1 MGSMLVSLCSQSC
14 QVPRSPERG
23 NVKLC
28 MHLATL
34 ARLAVAA
41 MTGQIHST
49 VSNTTIALLQQLQRL
64 LLLRSCAF

>member
-28 MHLATL
+28 MHLVVAT
-34 ARLAVAA
+34 LAVAA
-41 MTGQIHST
+41 MTGQIHSA
-49 VSNTTIALLQQLQRL
+49 VLNTTIALQQLQHL